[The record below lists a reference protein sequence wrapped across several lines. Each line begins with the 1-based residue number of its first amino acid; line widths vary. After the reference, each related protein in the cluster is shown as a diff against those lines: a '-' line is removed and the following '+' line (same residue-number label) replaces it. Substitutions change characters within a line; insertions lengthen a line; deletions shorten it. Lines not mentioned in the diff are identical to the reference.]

1 MIIKNKLNNFVKT
14 MLEFNSKGR
23 PADFVENFI
32 KEKAKE
38 LRRKKN
44 VIQKK

>member
-1 MIIKNKLNNFVKT
+1 MIIKNKLNNFVLTLLGSNKT
-14 MLEFNSKGR
+14 KKPN
-23 PADFVENFI
+23 DFVENFI
-32 KEKAKE
+32 EEKKKE